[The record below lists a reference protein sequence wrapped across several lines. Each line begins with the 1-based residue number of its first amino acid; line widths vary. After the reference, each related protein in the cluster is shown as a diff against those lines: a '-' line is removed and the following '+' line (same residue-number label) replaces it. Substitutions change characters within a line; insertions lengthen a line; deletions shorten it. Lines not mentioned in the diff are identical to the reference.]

1 LKSDRFNTHTQTEV
15 NDNFSELIN
24 AAPEAMGTLF
34 ELAKAVGHDKNYAV
48 NIQNQLHDKEN
59 AGVCYSIAHMEH
71 FLNGLTAG
79 LNNRVLNSVVYIE
92 GKFNN
97 ISSDDTNVL
106 QIQRFDESFWVDVA
120 KFIVGPL
127 LTSSKVIMNEIAIL
141 EILGSKNVYTKEDTT
156 NVNIAFV
163 NIFKITHMIKK
174 PHIQNS

>member
-1 LKSDRFNTHTQTEV
+1 
-15 NDNFSELIN
+15 
-24 AAPEAMGTLF
+24 
-34 ELAKAVGHDKNYAV
+34 
-48 NIQNQLHDKEN
+48 
-59 AGVCYSIAHMEH
+59 MEH

-127 LTSSKVIMNEIAIL
+127 LTSSKLIMNEIAISKFL
-141 EILGSKNVYTKEDTT
+141 VLQMYTQQKTQLMLILLLL
-156 NVNIAFV
+156 
-163 NIFKITHMIKK
+163 IF
-174 PHIQNS
+174 